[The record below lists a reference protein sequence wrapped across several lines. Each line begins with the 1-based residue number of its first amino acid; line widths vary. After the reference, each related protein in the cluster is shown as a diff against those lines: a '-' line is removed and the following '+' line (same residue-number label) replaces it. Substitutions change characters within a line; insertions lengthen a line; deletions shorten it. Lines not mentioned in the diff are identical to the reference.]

1 MINILYPYFNIL
13 FKLKKIFHMFVSI
26 YFLRSSWLG
35 AFECLHLPNCGC
47 QRVSL
52 VKIAS
57 ARKQR
62 ANNMTSVKRPL
73 SPHLQ
78 VYRPQITSVLSIS
91 HRMTGIVLA
100 AGAFLLV
107 CWLVVAAYSPVV
119 FEIIQA
125 AVHNWFVRLIAIGWT
140 LCLFYHLSNGIRH
153 LFWDAGVGLEITQAR
168 VSGWVVV
175 FSAIF
180 LTALS
185 WVGGLIT

>member
-1 MINILYPYFNIL
+1 
-13 FKLKKIFHMFVSI
+13 
-26 YFLRSSWLG
+26 
-35 AFECLHLPNCGC
+35 
-47 QRVSL
+47 
-52 VKIAS
+52 
-57 ARKQR
+57 
-62 ANNMTSVKRPL
+62 MTTENRPL

-107 CWLVVAAYSPVV
+107 CWIVAAAYSPAI
-119 FEIIQA
+119 FHIFQA
-125 AVHNWFVRLIAIGWT
+125 AAQTWFVRLIALGWT

-153 LFWDAGVGLEITQAR
+153 LFWDAGIGLEITQAR

-175 FSAIF
+175 FAAIF

-185 WVGGLIT
+185 WAGGLLS

>member
-1 MINILYPYFNIL
+1 MSTCPQARLQKGKFA
-13 FKLKKIFHMFVSI
+13 V
-26 YFLRSSWLG
+26 
-35 AFECLHLPNCGC
+35 
-47 QRVSL
+47 
-52 VKIAS
+52 IAS
-57 ARKQR
+57 SRERR

-91 HRMTGIVLA
+91 HRMTGIALA

-107 CWLVVAAYSPVV
+107 CWLVAAAYSPIV
-119 FEIIQA
+119 FETIQS
-125 AVHNWFVRLIAIGWT
+125 AVHNWFVRWTAIGWT

-175 FSAIF
+175 FAAIF

>member
-1 MINILYPYFNIL
+1 
-13 FKLKKIFHMFVSI
+13 
-26 YFLRSSWLG
+26 
-35 AFECLHLPNCGC
+35 
-47 QRVSL
+47 
-52 VKIAS
+52 
-57 ARKQR
+57 
-62 ANNMTSVKRPL
+62 MTSVKRPL

-91 HRMTGIVLA
+91 HRMTGVVLA

-107 CWLVVAAYSPVV
+107 CWLVAAAYSPVV
-119 FEIIQA
+119 FETIQA
-125 AVHNWFVRLIAIGWT
+125 AVTNWFVRLIAIGWT

-175 FSAIF
+175 FAAIF

-185 WVGGLIT
+185 WAGGLII